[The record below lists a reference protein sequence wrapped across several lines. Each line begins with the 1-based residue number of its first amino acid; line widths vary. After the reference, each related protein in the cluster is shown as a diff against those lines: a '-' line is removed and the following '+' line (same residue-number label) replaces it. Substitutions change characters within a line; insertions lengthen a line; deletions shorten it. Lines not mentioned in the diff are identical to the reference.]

1 MSGRVNI
8 SSPFYIYIFVFVYV
22 SVHPRAKLSSE
33 LHQELLA
40 LWPPIADLP
49 FPAKRP
55 VTGLLLGAVGVGGAV
70 VEERI
75 VGLEAFL
82 HGALTLLG
90 IYTSVDP
97 R

>member
-1 MSGRVNI
+1 M
-8 SSPFYIYIFVFVYV
+8 
-22 SVHPRAKLSSE
+22 
-33 LHQELLA
+33 
-40 LWPPIADLP
+40 WPPIIDLP

-55 VTGLLLGAVGVGGAV
+55 VAQLLRGAAGIGGSV

-90 IYTSVDP
+90 IYASVDS